1 MFTNGPKP
9 NDALIVR
16 WLAIAGAGGAAV
28 ASAISYFSDN
38 WLWQAMVMVT
48 SLLAVAGIAGLWRA
62 FFLRNQALADA
73 AQQTGEQTREV
84 SALQEELALHR
95 RLERELTEA
104 KQAAESAM
112 MAKGEFLA
120 TMSHEI
126 RTPLNGIIPMLDLL
140 MSARL
145 QPDHTEIVRTAY
157 TSARQMQRIVD
168 DILDYSKL
176 EANKVQLETT
186 SFNLRELLDSV
197 IRLMEKPA
205 ESKGLRLTLQMDPA
219 VRLAVRGDPVRL
231 RQVLTNLLSNAVK
244 FTERG
249 SVSLNVTR
257 RGESRTQHE
266 LRFEVSDTGIGIA
279 KDARLFRAFSQADA
293 STTRLYGG
301 TGLGLVICKRIVD
314 LMGGSIGVESEPG
327 RGSTFWFEVPLTK
340 AAGDIQG
347 QRSDL
352 NGARVLLLSTD
363 ATLRQRVGQAAPGWG
378 ATLTQAETTQDAI
391 AKLRSALSRG
401 SGWSFDL
408 LLVDLNSVRSTAIA
422 LHRNLRRTPEF
433 EDLRIAYLQGDEAIA
448 NELVQGSNALLLSR
462 MIGNTELRSALSS
475 FLSTPAASL
484 PEEPEMP
491 LPERVLA
498 TEDADA
504 GPRPG
509 RLRGRVLLVEDN
521 PVNLMVA
528 QRLVGLLGL
537 QCETADNGEKAIQRL
552 MSGNIDVVLMDC
564 QMPVK
569 DGYTASREWRQHEI
583 SNNLARLPIIAMTAN
598 AMAGDRQKCLD
609 AGMDDYLSKPVDR
622 RLLEAT
628 IARWLQNRPPVPE
641 SVVTATPTRTVATPQ
656 PAAPAPV
663 ARPPAPAMP
672 PHPAERAD
680 VERPAAPAPV
690 PRPAAPTEAAPMPRP
705 ATPSAPAPIPRPTP
719 AGEPGPIQRPAPA
732 GAPAPV
738 QRPAP
743 PVAPARHDADNLQP
757 RPTVPFPPRP
767 TAPAYGSPAT
777 GTPIPRPAP
786 PAPAPEP
793 YSTALRGDNPPTPP
807 PVLATEVVDE
817 LRAVMGNEYI
827 SLVKLFLE
835 DAPLHVRA
843 LETAA
848 TAGDMSRMVAPAH
861 TLKSAAANLGAMA
874 LSAAAKRIELG
885 ARQGVLPR
893 PAVAVAVLESEF
905 RRASAALQALLKA

>member
-1 MFTNGPKP
+1 MAPNP

-16 WLAIAGAGGAAV
+16 WVALAGAAGAAI
-28 ASAISYFSDN
+28 SAAMGHFSDN
-38 WLWQAMVMVT
+38 WLWQTLALAT
-48 SLLAVAGIAGLWRA
+48 ALLAFAGAAGFWRA
-62 FFLRNQALADA
+62 FHLRNRALAQA
-73 AQQTGEQTREV
+73 AQTSGEQTREV
-84 SALQEELALHR
+84 NALQEELALHR

-140 MSARL
+140 MSSRL
-145 QPDHTEIVRTAY
+145 QPDQQDIVRTAY

-176 EANKVQLETT
+176 EANKVTLETT

-205 ESKGLRLTLQMDPA
+205 ESKGLRLHLQVDPA

-249 SVSLNVTR
+249 SVTLSVSR
-257 RGESRTQHE
+257 RGESRSQHE
-266 LRFEVSDTGIGIA
+266 LRFEVTDTGIGIA

-327 RGSTFWFEVPLTK
+327 RGSTFWFEVPLLK

-347 QRSDL
+347 QRTDL

-363 ATLRQRVGQAAPGWG
+363 AALRQRIGQAAPGWG
-378 ATLTQAETTQDAI
+378 ANLTQTETTQDALT
-391 AKLRSALSRG
+391 KLRTALQRG
-401 SGWSFDL
+401 ANWSFDL
-408 LLVDLNSVRSTAIA
+408 LLVDLSSVRSTAIA
-422 LHRNLRRTPEF
+422 LHRNVRRSPEL
-433 EDLRIAYLQGDEAIA
+433 EDLRVAYLHGEEAVPAELAQGPHVLLPRAI
-448 NELVQGSNALLLSR
+448 G
-462 MIGNTELRSALSS
+462 GTELRNALTG
-475 FLSTPAASL
+475 FLAAGTGAVAHE
-484 PEEPEMP
+484 PDEPEP
-491 LPERVLA
+491 LPERVLVA
-498 TEDADA
+498 TDGSTAEE
-504 GPRPG
+504 PQKG

-537 QCETADNGEKAIQRL
+537 TCETAENGDKALDRMHQGDL
-552 MSGNIDVVLMDC
+552 DVVLMDC

-569 DGYTASREWRQHEI
+569 DGYTATSEWRQHELA
-583 SNNLARLPIIAMTAN
+583 NNLPRLPVIAMTAN

-628 IARWLQNRPPVPE
+628 LARWLQHRPV
-641 SVVTATPTRTVATPQ
+641 
-656 PAAPAPV
+656 PAAPAAAPQ
-663 ARPPAPAMP
+663 PAPEAPRAPAPQPYVP
-672 PHPAERAD
+672 PSNATPAAAAP
-680 VERPAAPAPV
+680 VRPAAPSIPRPASSFPPRPGAAPAAPV
-690 PRPAAPTEAAPMPRP
+690 RPAAAAPVAPRPAAPEPM
-705 ATPSAPAPIPRPTP
+705 SAELRAD
-719 AGEPGPIQRPAPA
+719 GL
-732 GAPAPV
+732 
-738 QRPAP
+738 P
-743 PVAPARHDADNLQP
+743 P
-757 RPTVPFPPRP
+757 
-767 TAPAYGSPAT
+767 
-777 GTPIPRPAP
+777 
-786 PAPAPEP
+786 
-793 YSTALRGDNPPTPP
+793 PP
-807 PVLATEVVDE
+807 PVLSYDVVDE
-817 LRAVMGNEYI
+817 LKAVMGNEYLT
-827 SLVKLFLE
+827 LVKLFLE
-835 DAPLHVRA
+835 DAPKHVHA
-843 LETAA
+843 LENAA
-848 TAGDMSRMVAPAH
+848 SAGDMGAMVTPAH
-861 TLKSAAANLGAMA
+861 TLKSASANLGAMA

-905 RRASAALQALLKA
+905 RRAQQALQTLLR

>member
-1 MFTNGPKP
+1 MLPENPQP

-16 WLAIAGAGGAAV
+16 WLALAGAAGAAI
-28 ASAISYFSDN
+28 AAAMGHFSDN
-38 WLWQAMVMVT
+38 WLWQALALVA
-48 SLLAVAGIAGLWRA
+48 SLLAVAGIAGFWRA
-62 FFLRNQALADA
+62 FHLRNRALQQA
-73 AQQTGEQTREV
+73 AQQTGEQSREV
-84 SALQEELALHR
+84 NALQEELALHR

-140 MSARL
+140 MSSRL
-145 QPDHTEIVRTAY
+145 QPDQMDIVRTAF

-205 ESKGLRLTLQMDPA
+205 ESKGLRLSLQVDPA

-249 SVSLNVTR
+249 SVSLSVTR

-266 LRFEVSDTGIGIA
+266 LRFEISDTGIGIA

-314 LMGGSIGVESEPG
+314 LMGGNIGVDSEPG
-327 RGSTFWFEVPLTK
+327 RGSTFWFEIPLTK

-352 NGARVLLLSTD
+352 NGARVLLLSSD
-363 ATLRQRVGQAAPGWG
+363 AALRQRLSLAAPSWG
-378 ATLTQAETTQDAI
+378 ATLTQTDTTQDALTR
-391 AKLRSALSRG
+391 LRTAISRG
-401 SGWSFDL
+401 SGWTFDL
-408 LLVDLNSVRSTAIA
+408 LLVDLPSVRSTAIA
-422 LHRNLRRTPEF
+422 LHRNLRRTPEL
-433 EDLRIAYLQGDEAIA
+433 EDLRVAYLQGDEPIA
-448 NELVQGSNALLLSR
+448 AELTHGPYALLLSR
-462 MIGNTELRSALSS
+462 MIGSTELRSALSG
-475 FLSTPAASL
+475 FLSTTAAAK
-484 PEEPEMP
+484 PEEPDHP
-491 LPERVLA
+491 PQERTLIHEESDGA
-498 TEDADA
+498 E
-504 GPRPG
+504 PRTG

-528 QRLVGLLGL
+528 QRLVGMLGL
-537 QCETADNGEKAIQRL
+537 HCETADNGEKALER
-552 MSGNIDVVLMDC
+552 MHGGNLDVVLMDC

-569 DGYTASREWRQHEI
+569 DGYTASREWRQHEDA
-583 SNNLARLPIIAMTAN
+583 NGLPRLPIIAMTAN

-609 AGMDDYLSKPVDR
+609 SGMDDYLSKPVDR

-628 IARWLQNRPPVPE
+628 IARWLQERPQAAYAP
-641 SVVTATPTRTVATPQ
+641 PTGS
-656 PAAPAPV
+656 PAAA
-663 ARPPAPAMP
+663 
-672 PHPAERAD
+672 
-680 VERPAAPAPV
+680 
-690 PRPAAPTEAAPMPRP
+690 AAPTPAA
-705 ATPSAPAPIPRPTP
+705 
-719 AGEPGPIQRPAPA
+719 
-732 GAPAPV
+732 
-738 QRPAP
+738 RPAP
-743 PVAPARHDADNLQP
+743 PVAAPAP
-757 RPTVPFPPRP
+757 RPAPPVLPPRPALGDTAQRPIVPFPPR
-767 TAPAYGSPAT
+767 APAPTPGLAT
-777 GTPIPRPAP
+777 GIPPARPMAPEPAP
-786 PAPAPEP
+786 PARAEP
-793 YSTALRGDNPPTPP
+793 YSAELRADTPAAAPPP
-807 PVLATEVVDE
+807 PVLASEVVEE
-817 LRAVMGNEYI
+817 LRAVMGNEYL
-827 SLVKLFLE
+827 SLIRLFLE
-835 DAPLHVRA
+835 DAPKHVAA
-843 LETAA
+843 LEAA
-848 TAGDMSRMVAPAH
+848 AAANNMAALVGPAH
-861 TLKSAAANLGAMA
+861 TLKSASANLGAMA

-905 RRASAALQALLKA
+905 RRAASAMNGLLKG

>member
-1 MFTNGPKP
+1 MQPDSPKP

-16 WLAIAGAGGAAV
+16 WLALAGAAGAAI
-28 ASAISYFSDN
+28 AAAMSHFSDN
-38 WLWQAMVMVT
+38 WVWQALALIA
-48 SLLAVAGIAGLWRA
+48 SLLAVSGIAGFWRA
-62 FFLRNQALADA
+62 FHLRNRALQHA
-73 AQQTGEQTREV
+73 AQQTGEQSREV
-84 SALQEELALHR
+84 NALQEELALHR

-140 MSARL
+140 MSSRL
-145 QPDHTEIVRTAY
+145 QPDQMDIVRTAF

-205 ESKGLRLTLQMDPA
+205 ESKGLRLNLQMDPA

-266 LRFEVSDTGIGIA
+266 LRFEISDTGIGIA

-314 LMGGSIGVESEPG
+314 LMGGSIGVDSEPG
-327 RGSTFWFEVPLTK
+327 RGSTFWFEIPLTK

-352 NGARVLLLSTD
+352 NGARVLLLSND
-363 ATLRQRVGQAAPGWG
+363 AALRQRLALAAPGWG
-378 ATLTQAETTQDAI
+378 AHLTQTDTTQDALTR
-391 AKLRSALSRG
+391 LRTAISRG

-408 LLVDLNSVRSTAIA
+408 LLVDLTSVRSTAIA
-422 LHRNLRRTPEF
+422 LHRNLRRAPEL
-433 EDLRIAYLQGDEAIA
+433 EDLRVAYLQGDEPIA
-448 NELVQGSNALLLSR
+448 NELIQGPYALLLSR
-462 MIGNTELRSALSS
+462 MIGSTELRSALSS
-475 FLSTPAASL
+475 FLSTPAPPK
-484 PEEPEMP
+484 PEEPEHA
-491 LPERVLA
+491 LPERTLIPEE
-498 TEDADA
+498 TDGGE
-504 GPRPG
+504 PRVG

-528 QRLVGLLGL
+528 QRLVGMLGL
-537 QCETADNGEKAIQRL
+537 HCETADNGEKALER
-552 MSGNIDVVLMDC
+552 MYAGNLDVVLMDC

-569 DGYTASREWRQHEI
+569 DGYTASREWRQHEAATR
-583 SNNLARLPIIAMTAN
+583 LPRLPIIAMTAN

-628 IARWLQNRPPVPE
+628 IARWLVNRPVAEAAPPMPAPA
-641 SVVTATPTRTVATPQ
+641 SAPT
-656 PAAPAPV
+656 PAPV
-663 ARPPAPAMP
+663 ARPEPAL
-672 PHPAERAD
+672 
-680 VERPAAPAPV
+680 AAPAP
-690 PRPAAPTEAAPMPRP
+690 
-705 ATPSAPAPIPRPTP
+705 
-719 AGEPGPIQRPAPA
+719 
-732 GAPAPV
+732 
-738 QRPAP
+738 RPAP
-743 PVAPARHDADNLQP
+743 PVLPQRPAFSDTDQ
-757 RPTVPFPPRP
+757 RPIVPFPSREPAPMPGLATGIPPARP
-767 TAPAYGSPAT
+767 MAPAA
-777 GTPIPRPAP
+777 AP
-786 PAPAPEP
+786 VARAEP
-793 YSTALRGDNPPTPP
+793 YSAEMRSDTPSPPPP
-807 PVLATEVVDE
+807 PVLASEVVEE
-817 LRAVMGNEYI
+817 LRAVMGNEYL
-827 SLVKLFLE
+827 SLIRLFLE
-835 DAPLHVRA
+835 DAPKHVAA
-843 LETAA
+843 LEAAA
-848 TAGDMSRMVAPAH
+848 TANNMAALVGPAH
-861 TLKSAAANLGAMA
+861 TLKSASANLGAMA

-893 PAVAVAVLESEF
+893 PAVAVAVLESEY
-905 RRASAALQALLKA
+905 RRAANAMQGLLKG

>member
-1 MFTNGPKP
+1 MPTIIPKP

-16 WLAIAGAGGAAV
+16 WLALAGAAGAAT
-28 ASAISYFSDN
+28 AAAMSYFSDN
-38 WLWQAMVMVT
+38 WLWQSLAFIA
-48 SLLAVAGIAGLWRA
+48 SLLAMAGIAGLWRA
-62 FFLRNQALADA
+62 FHLRNQALAQA
-73 AQQTGEQTREV
+73 AQQTGEQSREV
-84 SALQEELALHR
+84 NALQEELALHR

-140 MSARL
+140 MSSRL
-145 QPDHTEIVRTAY
+145 QPDQTEIVRTAY

-249 SVSLNVTR
+249 SVSLGVTR
-257 RGESRTQHE
+257 RGESRTQHD
-266 LRFEVSDTGIGIA
+266 LRFEISDTGIGIA

-314 LMGGSIGVESEPG
+314 LMGGTIGVDSEPG
-327 RGSTFWFEVPLTK
+327 RGSTFWFEIPLTK

-363 ATLRQRVGQAAPGWG
+363 ATLRQRLSLAAPGWG
-378 ATLTQAETTQDAI
+378 ANLTQAETTQDAL

-401 SGWSFDL
+401 SNWSFDL

-422 LHRNLRRTPEF
+422 LHRNLRRTPEL
-433 EDLRIAYLQGDEAIA
+433 EDVRVAWLQGDEAIA
-448 NELVQGSNALLLSR
+448 NELVQGPHALLLSR
-462 MIGNTELRSALSS
+462 MIGNTELRSALSA
-475 FLSTPAASL
+475 FLSTPAAAAPETFEAPMPERTL
-484 PEEPEMP
+484 VPEEPDGGEP
-491 LPERVLA
+491 RV
-498 TEDADA
+498 
-504 GPRPG
+504 G

-537 QCETADNGEKAIQRL
+537 QCETADNGEKALDR
-552 MSGNIDVVLMDC
+552 MHAGNIDVVLMDC

-569 DGYTASREWRQHEI
+569 DGYTASREWRQHELG
-583 SNNLARLPIIAMTAN
+583 NGLPRLPIIAMTAN

-628 IARWLQNRPPVPE
+628 IARWLQHHPVSGLPAAE
-641 SVVTATPTRTVATPQ
+641 
-656 PAAPAPV
+656 PAAPAPAPV
-663 ARPPAPAMP
+663 AARPVPAAPVSP
-672 PHPAERAD
+672 P
-680 VERPAAPAPV
+680 VRPAAPAAPAT
-690 PRPAAPTEAAPMPRP
+690 PAAPVAAPPP
-705 ATPSAPAPIPRPTP
+705 
-719 AGEPGPIQRPAPA
+719 
-732 GAPAPV
+732 
-738 QRPAP
+738 RPAP
-743 PVAPARHDADNLQP
+743 PVLPP
-757 RPTVPFPPRP
+757 RPSTLPPATARPIVPFPPRP
-767 TAPAYGSPAT
+767 TDAPGSPLIRSAA
-777 GTPIPRPAP
+777 GSPIAP
-786 PAPAPEP
+786 PPAAPAPEP
-793 YSTALRGDNPPTPP
+793 FSARSGGDNLAAPP
-807 PVLATEVVDE
+807 PVLAADVVDE
-817 LRAVMGNEYI
+817 LRAVMGDEYLG
-827 SLVKLFLE
+827 LVRLFLE
-835 DAPLHVRA
+835 DAPKHLAA
-843 LETAA
+843 LEAAA
-848 TAGDMSRMVAPAH
+848 TANNMAALVGPAH
-861 TLKSAAANLGAMA
+861 TLKSASANLGAMA

-905 RRASAALQALLKA
+905 RRASAAMQGLLKG

>member
-1 MFTNGPKP
+1 MLPENPKP

-16 WLAIAGAGGAAV
+16 WLALAGAAGAAV
-28 ASAISYFSDN
+28 AAAMGHFSNN
-38 WLWQAMVMVT
+38 WLWQALALVA

-62 FFLRNQALADA
+62 FHLRNRALVQA
-73 AQQTGEQTREV
+73 AQHTGEQTREV

-140 MSARL
+140 MSSRL
-145 QPDHTEIVRTAY
+145 QPDQMDIVRTAF

-176 EANKVQLETT
+176 EANRVQLETT

-205 ESKGLRLTLQMDPA
+205 ESKGLRLSLQMDPA

-231 RQVLTNLLSNAVK
+231 RQVVTNLLSNAVK

-257 RGESRTQHE
+257 RGETRTQHE
-266 LRFEVSDTGIGIA
+266 LRFEISDTGIGIA
-279 KDARLFRAFSQADA
+279 KDAKLFRAFSQADA

-314 LMGGSIGVESEPG
+314 LMGGSIGVDSEPG
-327 RGSTFWFEVPLTK
+327 RGSTFWFEIPLTK

-363 ATLRQRVGQAAPGWG
+363 PALRQRLALAAPSWG
-378 ATLTQAETTQDAI
+378 ATLTPTDTTQDALTR
-391 AKLRSALSRG
+391 LRTAISRG
-401 SGWSFDL
+401 SGWTFDL
-408 LLVDLNSVRSTAIA
+408 LLVDLTSVRSTAIA
-422 LHRNLRRTPEF
+422 LHRNLRRTPEL
-433 EDLRIAYLQGDEAIA
+433 EDMRVAYLQGDEAVA
-448 NELVQGSNALLLSR
+448 NEILQGPYALLLSR
-462 MIGNTELRSALSS
+462 MIGSTELRSGLSN
-475 FLSTPAASL
+475 FLSTPAAAAKPDA
-484 PEEPEMP
+484 PEPHA
-491 LPERVLA
+491 PERVLIPEEA
-498 TEDADA
+498 EGTE
-504 GPRPG
+504 PRVG

-528 QRLVGLLGL
+528 QRLVGMLGL
-537 QCETADNGEKAIQRL
+537 HCETADNGEKALERMHAGHL
-552 MSGNIDVVLMDC
+552 DLVLMDC

-569 DGYTASREWRQHEI
+569 DGYTASTEWRQHEGA
-583 SNNLARLPIIAMTAN
+583 NGLPRLPIIAMTAN

-628 IARWLQNRPPVPE
+628 IARWLQHR
-641 SVVTATPTRTVATPQ
+641 PQ
-656 PAAPAPV
+656 PEASTPLPDAPAPSAPM
-663 ARPPAPAMP
+663 ARPEHAVPA
-672 PHPAERAD
+672 
-680 VERPAAPAPV
+680 
-690 PRPAAPTEAAPMPRP
+690 
-705 ATPSAPAPIPRPTP
+705 S
-719 AGEPGPIQRPAPA
+719 
-732 GAPAPV
+732 
-738 QRPAP
+738 RPAP
-743 PVAPARHDADNLQP
+743 PVMPP
-757 RPTVPFPPRP
+757 RPAMGDTVQRPIVPFPTRAPAPTPGLATGLPPSRPMAPAPAPAARP
-767 TAPAYGSPAT
+767 TAPAA
-777 GTPIPRPAP
+777 
-786 PAPAPEP
+786 APAARAEP
-793 YSTALRGDNPPTPP
+793 YSAEMRPDAPPPP
-807 PVLATEVVDE
+807 PVLASEVVEE
-817 LRAVMGNEYI
+817 LRAVMGNEYL
-827 SLVKLFLE
+827 SLLRLFLE
-835 DAPLHVRA
+835 DAPKHVQA

-848 TAGDMSRMVAPAH
+848 ASNDMAALVGPAH
-861 TLKSAAANLGAMA
+861 TLKSASANLGAMA

-893 PAVAVAVLESEF
+893 PAVAVAVLESEYK
-905 RRASAALQALLKA
+905 RAAAAMQGLLKS

>member
-1 MFTNGPKP
+1 LSPLPFKP

-16 WLAIAGAGGAAV
+16 WLAIAGAAGAAIAV
-28 ASAISYFSDN
+28 AISYFSDN
-38 WLWQAMVMVT
+38 WLWQVVAMIA

-62 FFLRNQALADA
+62 FHLRNQALAQV

-84 SALQEELALHR
+84 SALHEELALHR

-104 KQAAESAM
+104 KQAAEAAM

-140 MSARL
+140 LSSRL
-145 QPDHTEIVRTAY
+145 QPDQQDIVRTAY

-205 ESKGLRLTLQMDPA
+205 ESKGLRLNLQMDPA

-249 SVSLNVTR
+249 SVTLSITR

-266 LRFEVSDTGIGIA
+266 LRFEVTDTGIGIS

-314 LMGGSIGVESEPG
+314 LMGGSIGVDSEPG

-363 ATLRQRVGQAAPGWG
+363 AGLRQRLGQSAPDWG
-378 ATLTQAETTQDAI
+378 VQLTQVETTQDALTR
-391 AKLRSALSRG
+391 LRTALSRG
-401 SGWSFDL
+401 ANWSFDL

-422 LHRNLRRTPEF
+422 LHRNLRRTAEL
-433 EDLRIAYLQGDEAIA
+433 EDLRVAYLQGEEAVA
-448 NELVQGSNALLLSR
+448 GELSQGPHSLMLSR
-462 MIGNTELRSALSS
+462 AIGGSQLRSALSG
-475 FLSTPAASL
+475 FLQAQVAARNEDSD
-484 PEEPEMP
+484 MS
-491 LPERVLA
+491 LPERVLLA
-498 TEDADA
+498 DVPEDAA
-504 GPRPG
+504 RPSG

-537 QCETADNGEKAIQRL
+537 QCETADNGEKAMDRML
-552 MSGNIDVVLMDC
+552 RGKLDVVLMDC

-569 DGYTASREWRQHEI
+569 DGYTASREWRLHE
-583 SNNLARLPIIAMTAN
+583 LAQGLPRLPIIAMTAN
-598 AMAGDRQKCLD
+598 AMAGDRQKCLE

-628 IARWLQNRPPVPE
+628 IARWLQHRAGAARIEGDSLPPAA
-641 SVVTATPTRTVATPQ
+641 TATPVRPVVAPPRTALDQ
-656 PAAPAPV
+656 PMAAPVRPV
-663 ARPPAPAMP
+663 
-672 PHPAERAD
+672 
-680 VERPAAPAPV
+680 
-690 PRPAAPTEAAPMPRP
+690 
-705 ATPSAPAPIPRPTP
+705 
-719 AGEPGPIQRPAPA
+719 
-732 GAPAPV
+732 
-738 QRPAP
+738 
-743 PVAPARHDADNLQP
+743 
-757 RPTVPFPPRP
+757 VPFPPRP
-767 TAPAYGSPAT
+767 GAPATATPASPRL
-777 GTPIPRPAP
+777 RPAASTVP
-786 PAPAPEP
+786 VRPAPAPEP
-793 YSTALRGDNPPTPP
+793 FSAQIGGDAPPAPP
-807 PVLATEVVDE
+807 PVLASEVVDE
-817 LRAVMGNEYI
+817 LRAVMGNEYL
-827 SLVKLFLE
+827 SLVRLFLE
-835 DAPLHVRA
+835 DAPKHVQA
-843 LETAA
+843 LEAAA
-848 TAGDMSRMVAPAH
+848 TAADMSKMVGPAH

-893 PAVAVAVLESEF
+893 PAVAVAVLDSEF
-905 RRASAALQALLKA
+905 RRACVALNALLK

>member
-1 MFTNGPKP
+1 MNGLPFKP

-16 WLAIAGAGGAAV
+16 WLAIAGAAGAAV
-28 ASAISYFSDN
+28 AVAIGYFSDRG
-38 WLWQAMVMVT
+38 LWQAVAFVAA
-48 SLLAVAGIAGLWRA
+48 LLAVAGIAGLWRA
-62 FFLRNQALADA
+62 FHLRNQALAA
-73 AQQTGEQTREV
+73 VAQQSGEQDREV
-84 SALQEELALHR
+84 NALQEELALHR

-104 KQAAESAM
+104 KQAAEAAM

-140 MSARL
+140 MSSRL
-145 QPDHTEIVRTAY
+145 QPDQQDIVRTAY

-176 EANKVQLETT
+176 EANKVTLETT

-205 ESKGLRLTLQMDPA
+205 ESKGLRLNLQMDPA

-249 SVSLNVTR
+249 SVTLAVSR

-314 LMGGSIGVESEPG
+314 LMGGSIGVDSEPG

-352 NGARVLLLSTD
+352 NGARVLLLSTE
-363 ATLRQRVGQAAPGWG
+363 AGLRQRLGQSAPNWG
-378 ATLTQAETTQDAI
+378 VQLTQVETTQDALTR
-391 AKLRSALSRG
+391 LRTALSRG
-401 SGWSFDL
+401 ASWSFDL
-408 LLVDLNSVRSTAIA
+408 LVVDLNSVRSTAIA
-422 LHRNLRRTPEF
+422 LHRNLRRSAEL
-433 EDLRIAYLQGDEAIA
+433 EDLRVVYLQGEEAVA
-448 NELVQGSNALLLSR
+448 GELAQGPHSLMLSR
-462 MIGNTELRSALSS
+462 SIGGNELRSALSG
-475 FLSTPAASL
+475 FLASQAVAKQ
-484 PEEPEMP
+484 EDMEMS
-491 LPERVLA
+491 LPERVLV
-498 TEDADA
+498 ADA
-504 GPRPG
+504 ADLPEDTARPAS

-537 QCETADNGEKAIQRL
+537 HCETADNGEKALERMVQ
-552 MSGNIDVVLMDC
+552 GNLDVVLMDC

-569 DGYTASREWRQHEI
+569 DGYTASREWRQHE
-583 SNNLARLPIIAMTAN
+583 LAQGLPRLPIIAMTAN

-628 IARWLQNRPPVPE
+628 IARWLQHR
-641 SVVTATPTRTVATPQ
+641 
-656 PAAPAPV
+656 PAPEAGDALPAPMA
-663 ARPPAPAMP
+663 ARPAMP
-672 PHPAERAD
+672 E
-680 VERPAAPAPV
+680 AP
-690 PRPAAPTEAAPMPRP
+690 
-705 ATPSAPAPIPRPTP
+705 
-719 AGEPGPIQRPAPA
+719 
-732 GAPAPV
+732 
-738 QRPAP
+738 
-743 PVAPARHDADNLQP
+743 
-757 RPTVPFPPRP
+757 
-767 TAPAYGSPAT
+767 
-777 GTPIPRPAP
+777 
-786 PAPAPEP
+786 
-793 YSTALRGDNPPTPP
+793 
-807 PVLATEVVDE
+807 
-817 LRAVMGNEYI
+817 
-827 SLVKLFLE
+827 
-835 DAPLHVRA
+835 
-843 LETAA
+843 
-848 TAGDMSRMVAPAH
+848 
-861 TLKSAAANLGAMA
+861 
-874 LSAAAKRIELG
+874 
-885 ARQGVLPR
+885 
-893 PAVAVAVLESEF
+893 
-905 RRASAALQALLKA
+905 

>member
-1 MFTNGPKP
+1 MPP
-9 NDALIVR
+9 NVQDALIVR
-16 WLAIAGAGGAAV
+16 WLAIAGAAGAAI
-28 ASAISYFSDN
+28 AAAISHFSDN
-38 WLWQAMVMVT
+38 WLWQSLAFVAA
-48 SLLAVAGIAGLWRA
+48 LLALAGAAGFWRA
-62 FFLRNQALADA
+62 VTLRNRALVQA
-73 AQQTGEQTREV
+73 AQTTGEQTREV
-84 SALQEELALHR
+84 NALQEELALHR

-140 MSARL
+140 MSSRL
-145 QPDHTEIVRTAY
+145 QPDQQEILRTAY

-176 EANKVQLETT
+176 EANKVTLETT

-205 ESKGLRLTLQMDPA
+205 ESKGLRLNLQIDPA

-249 SVSLNVTR
+249 SVSLAVSR
-257 RGESRTQHE
+257 RGETRSQHE
-266 LRFEVSDTGIGIA
+266 LRFEVTDTGIGID

-327 RGSTFWFEVPLTK
+327 RGSTFWFEIPLLK

-347 QRSDL
+347 QRTDL

-363 ATLRQRVGQAAPGWG
+363 AHLRQRIGQAAPGWG
-378 ATLTQAETTQDAI
+378 ANLTQAETTQDTLT
-391 AKLRSALSRG
+391 KLRTALTRG
-401 SGWSFDL
+401 ANWSFDL
-408 LLVDLNSVRSTAIA
+408 LLVDLSSVRTTAIA
-422 LHRNLRRTPEF
+422 LHRNLRRTPEL
-433 EDLRIAYLQGDEAIA
+433 EDLRVVYLHGEEAVPAELSQGPH
-448 NELVQGSNALLLSR
+448 ALLLSR
-462 MIGNTELRSALSS
+462 QIGGTELRNAIGS
-475 FLSTPAASL
+475 FLSAQAAPRTPD
-484 PEEPEMP
+484 PEPEP
-491 LPERVLA
+491 LPERTLVGA
-498 TEDADA
+498 TGEEGGDT
-504 GPRPG
+504 GKG
-509 RLRGRVLLVEDN
+509 RLRGRILLVEDN

-537 QCETADNGEKAIQRL
+537 HCETADNGEKALDRMQQ
-552 MSGNIDVVLMDC
+552 GNLDLVLMDC

-569 DGYTASREWRQHEI
+569 DGYTASREWRQFEVAQ
-583 SNNLARLPIIAMTAN
+583 NLARLPIIAMTAN

-628 IARWLQNRPPVPE
+628 IARWLQHRPSAAAPAPAPMPE
-641 SVVTATPTRTVATPQ
+641 PITAPM

-663 ARPPAPAMP
+663 AAAPRPAAPAAPSIPRPSVPFP
-672 PHPAERAD
+672 P
-680 VERPAAPAPV
+680 RPAAPAPL
-690 PRPAAPTEAAPMPRP
+690 PAAA
-705 ATPSAPAPIPRPTP
+705 SAPAPVSIEHR
-719 AGEPGPIQRPAPA
+719 
-732 GAPAPV
+732 
-738 QRPAP
+738 
-743 PVAPARHDADNLQP
+743 
-757 RPTVPFPPRP
+757 
-767 TAPAYGSPAT
+767 
-777 GTPIPRPAP
+777 
-786 PAPAPEP
+786 PEP
-793 YSTALRGDNPPTPP
+793 APTPP

-817 LRAVMGNEYI
+817 LRAVMGNEYL
-827 SLVKLFLE
+827 SLVRLFLE
-835 DAPLHVRA
+835 DAPRHVQA
-843 LETAA
+843 LEAAA
-848 TAGDMSRMVAPAH
+848 TANDMAAMVAPAH
-861 TLKSAAANLGAMA
+861 TLKSASANLGAMA

-893 PAVAVAVLESEF
+893 PAVAVAVLDSEY
-905 RRASAALQALLKA
+905 RRASQALHGLLRG

>member
-1 MFTNGPKP
+1 MNPLPFKP

-16 WLAIAGAGGAAV
+16 WLALAGAAGAAIAV
-28 ASAISYFSDN
+28 SISYFSDN
-38 WLWQAMVMVT
+38 WLWQVVAMIA

-62 FFLRNQALADA
+62 FHLRNRALAA
-73 AQQTGEQTREV
+73 VAQQSGEQDREV
-84 SALQEELALHR
+84 NALQEELALHR

-104 KQAAESAM
+104 KQAAEAAM

-140 MSARL
+140 LSSRL
-145 QPDHTEIVRTAY
+145 QPDQQDIVRTAY

-205 ESKGLRLTLQMDPA
+205 ESKGLRLNLQVDPA

-249 SVSLNVTR
+249 SVTLAVTR

-266 LRFEVSDTGIGIA
+266 LRFEVTDTGIGIA

-314 LMGGSIGVESEPG
+314 LMGGGIGVDSEPG

-363 ATLRQRVGQAAPGWG
+363 AGLRQRMGQAAPNWG
-378 ATLTQAETTQDAI
+378 VQLTQVETTQDALTR
-391 AKLRSALSRG
+391 LRSALSRG
-401 SGWSFDL
+401 ASWSFDL

-422 LHRNLRRTPEF
+422 LHRNLRRTAEL
-433 EDLRIAYLQGDEAIA
+433 EDLRVAYLQGEEPVAG
-448 NELVQGSNALLLSR
+448 ELAQGPHSLMLSR
-462 MIGNTELRSALSS
+462 SIGGNELRSALST
-475 FLSTPAASL
+475 FLQSQAAAK
-484 PEEPEMP
+484 PEDTEMS
-491 LPERVLA
+491 LPERVLVA
-498 TEDADA
+498 DVPEDAA
-504 GPRPG
+504 RPSG

-537 QCETADNGEKAIQRL
+537 QCETADNGEKALERMVQ
-552 MSGNIDVVLMDC
+552 GNLDVVLMDC

-569 DGYTASREWRQHEI
+569 DGYTASREWRQHE
-583 SNNLARLPIIAMTAN
+583 LAQGLPRLPIIAMTAN

-628 IARWLQNRPPVPE
+628 IARWLQNRPLAPEADAAGPAPGATRPAVAPAPVAPR
-641 SVVTATPTRTVATPQ
+641 TALDDGLAAPVRPAPAVPSRPAMPASEPTAAPARPAIPAAPSRPTA
-656 PAAPAPV
+656 PAAPAP
-663 ARPPAPAMP
+663 
-672 PHPAERAD
+672 
-680 VERPAAPAPV
+680 
-690 PRPAAPTEAAPMPRP
+690 
-705 ATPSAPAPIPRPTP
+705 
-719 AGEPGPIQRPAPA
+719 
-732 GAPAPV
+732 
-738 QRPAP
+738 
-743 PVAPARHDADNLQP
+743 
-757 RPTVPFPPRP
+757 
-767 TAPAYGSPAT
+767 
-777 GTPIPRPAP
+777 
-786 PAPAPEP
+786 
-793 YSTALRGDNPPTPP
+793 
-807 PVLATEVVDE
+807 
-817 LRAVMGNEYI
+817 
-827 SLVKLFLE
+827 
-835 DAPLHVRA
+835 
-843 LETAA
+843 
-848 TAGDMSRMVAPAH
+848 
-861 TLKSAAANLGAMA
+861 
-874 LSAAAKRIELG
+874 
-885 ARQGVLPR
+885 
-893 PAVAVAVLESEF
+893 
-905 RRASAALQALLKA
+905 

>member
-1 MFTNGPKP
+1 MPIRAPKP

-16 WLAIAGAGGAAV
+16 WLALAGAAGAAT
-28 ASAISYFSDN
+28 AAAMSNFSDN
-38 WLWQAMVMVT
+38 WLWQSLAFIA
-48 SLLAVAGIAGLWRA
+48 SLLAMAGIAGLWRA
-62 FFLRNQALADA
+62 FRLRNQALEEA
-73 AQQTGEQTREV
+73 AHQTGEQSREMN
-84 SALQEELALHR
+84 ALQEELALHR

-140 MSARL
+140 LSSRL
-145 QPDHTEIVRTAY
+145 HADQLDIVHTAY
-157 TSARQMQRIVD
+157 SSARQMQRIVD

-186 SFNLRELLDSV
+186 SFNLRELLDSL

-205 ESKGLRLTLQMDPA
+205 ESKGLRLNLQIDPA
-219 VRLAVRGDPVRL
+219 VRLAVRGDPLRL

-249 SVSLNVTR
+249 SVSLSVTR
-257 RGESRTQHE
+257 RGESRTQHD
-266 LRFEVSDTGIGIA
+266 LRFEVSDSGIGIA

-314 LMGGSIGVESEPG
+314 LMGGSIGVDSEPG
-327 RGSTFWFEVPLTK
+327 RGSTFWFEIPLTK

-363 ATLRQRVGQAAPGWG
+363 AALRQRLSLAAPDWG
-378 ATLTQAETTQDAI
+378 ANLTQTETTQDTL

-422 LHRNLRRTPEF
+422 LHRNLRRTPEL
-433 EDLRIAYLQGDEAIA
+433 EDIRVAYLQGDEAIA
-448 NELVQGSNALLLSR
+448 NELAQGPHALLLSR
-462 MIGNTELRSALSS
+462 MIGNTELRSALSK
-475 FLSTPAASL
+475 FLSTPAAT
-484 PEEPEMP
+484 PAEEPEMSLSERTL
-491 LPERVLA
+491 LPGEPDGAEPRV
-498 TEDADA
+498 
-504 GPRPG
+504 G

-537 QCETADNGEKAIQRL
+537 QCETAENGEKALDR
-552 MSGNIDVVLMDC
+552 MHAGNIDVVLMDC

-569 DGYTASREWRQHEI
+569 DGYTASREWRQHELD
-583 SNNLARLPIIAMTAN
+583 NGLPRLPIIAMTAN

-628 IARWLQNRPPVPE
+628 IARWLQHRPA
-641 SVVTATPTRTVATPQ
+641 SAMATPLPSQPSTGAPQ
-656 PAAPAPV
+656 PAPA
-663 ARPPAPAMP
+663 RPAPAAP
-672 PHPAERAD
+672 GTIPA
-680 VERPAAPAPV
+680 RPAAPAP
-690 PRPAAPTEAAPMPRP
+690 AAA
-705 ATPSAPAPIPRPTP
+705 
-719 AGEPGPIQRPAPA
+719 
-732 GAPAPV
+732 

-743 PVAPARHDADNLQP
+743 PLLPP
-757 RPTVPFPPRP
+757 RPNSLPPAAARPIVPFPPRP
-767 TAPAYGSPAT
+767 TDAPGSPLIRTA
-777 GTPIPRPAP
+777 GAP
-786 PAPAPEP
+786 PIAPPPAAPEP
-793 YSTALRGDNPPTPP
+793 YSSRTTGNPPP
-807 PVLATEVVDE
+807 PVLAADVVDE
-817 LRAVMGNEYI
+817 LRAVMGDEYLG
-827 SLVKLFLE
+827 LVRLFLE
-835 DAPLHVRA
+835 DAPKHVAA
-843 LETAA
+843 LEAAA
-848 TAGDMSRMVAPAH
+848 TSNNMGALVGPAH

-905 RRASAALQALLKA
+905 KRASAAMQGLLKG

>member
-1 MFTNGPKP
+1 MLPANPKP

-16 WLAIAGAGGAAV
+16 WLAIAGAAGAA
-28 ASAISYFSDN
+28 AAAAMGHFSNN
-38 WLWQAMVMVT
+38 WLWQTLALIAA
-48 SLLAVAGIAGLWRA
+48 LLAVAGIAGLWRA
-62 FFLRNQALADA
+62 FSLRNRALVQA
-73 AQQTGEQTREV
+73 AQHTGEQTREV
-84 SALQEELALHR
+84 NALQEELALHR

-104 KQAAESAM
+104 KQAAEAAM

-140 MSARL
+140 MSSRL
-145 QPDHTEIVRTAY
+145 QADQMDIVRTAY

-176 EANKVQLETT
+176 EANKVTLETT

-249 SVSLNVTR
+249 SVTLAVTR

-266 LRFEVSDTGIGIA
+266 LRFEIADTGIGID
-279 KDARLFRAFSQADA
+279 KEARLFRAFSQADA

-327 RGSTFWFEVPLTK
+327 RGSTFWFEVPLLK

-347 QRSDL
+347 SRSDL
-352 NGARVLLLSTD
+352 NGARILLLSTD
-363 ATLRQRVGQAAPGWG
+363 AGLRQRLGQAAPGWG
-378 ATLTQAETTQDAI
+378 VTLTQTETTQDALTR
-391 AKLRSALSRG
+391 LRTALSRG
-401 SGWSFDL
+401 ATWSFDL

-422 LHRNLRRTPEF
+422 LHRNLRRTPEL
-433 EDLRIAYLQGDEAIA
+433 EDLRVVYLQGDEAA
-448 NELVQGSNALLLSR
+448 AAELAQGPHAMMLSR
-462 MIGNTELRSALSS
+462 AIGGAELRSSLTN
-475 FLSTPAASL
+475 FLSAQAAPRPDENASASA
-484 PEEPEMP
+484 
-491 LPERVLA
+491 ERVLVPSG
-498 TEDADA
+498 TEEGESGA
-504 GPRPG
+504 PRTG
-509 RLRGRVLLVEDN
+509 RLRGRILLVEDN

-537 QCETADNGEKAIQRL
+537 TCETADNGEKALERMVQ
-552 MSGNIDVVLMDC
+552 GNLDLVLMDC

-569 DGYTASREWRQHEI
+569 DGYTASREWRQHEVTHGM
-583 SNNLARLPIIAMTAN
+583 SRLPIIAMTAN

-628 IARWLQNRPPVPE
+628 IARWLQHRAAGAPMPEPPAETPTLLPDEPAPLPGLAAAPSAPIPRPAAAPIAPRPAAPPTPAPTPAAARPAPPV
-641 SVVTATPTRTVATPQ
+641 Q
-656 PAAPAPV
+656 PAATDA
-663 ARPPAPAMP
+663 ARPSVPFP
-672 PHPAERAD
+672 P
-680 VERPAAPAPV
+680 RPAAPAPASAGS
-690 PRPAAPTEAAPMPRP
+690 PLLRPAPAAPTA
-705 ATPSAPAPIPRPTP
+705 SA
-719 AGEPGPIQRPAPA
+719 
-732 GAPAPV
+732 
-738 QRPAP
+738 
-743 PVAPARHDADNLQP
+743 
-757 RPTVPFPPRP
+757 
-767 TAPAYGSPAT
+767 
-777 GTPIPRPAP
+777 AP
-786 PAPAPEP
+786 PAPPSAPMSAEHRP
-793 YSTALRGDNPPTPP
+793 DAPVVPP
-807 PVLATEVVDE
+807 PVLAADVVDE
-817 LRAVMGNEYI
+817 LRAVMGSEYL
-827 SLVKLFLE
+827 SLVRLFLE
-835 DAPLHVRA
+835 DAPTHVQA
-843 LETAA
+843 LEAA
-848 TAGDMSRMVAPAH
+848 AAANDMSRMIAPAH
-861 TLKSAAANLGAMA
+861 TLKSASANLGAMA

-905 RRASAALQALLKA
+905 RRASQALQGLLRG